1 MSSIDRYD
9 WHLNENFPSNL
20 PKENSATH
28 IGFFVHWIIE
38 NNLINDEH
46 KNDLTDGLQNVLNRK
61 ITGRD
66 FLFNFLDGKLWFSD
80 LNNEGKL
87 FAEYYYLSNQYFDD
101 YVKNQG
107 KKQGWHRNEYPWAN
121 RRQPRPRAP
130 AHARGRGHVHRQPRC
145 RERALPGLPS

>member
-66 FLFNFLDGKLWFSD
+66 FLFNFLKEILRKSSILFSITS
-80 LNNEGKL
+80 K
-87 FAEYYYLSNQYFDD
+87 FFSST
-101 YVKNQG
+101 K
-107 KKQGWHRNEYPWAN
+107 
-121 RRQPRPRAP
+121 
-130 AHARGRGHVHRQPRC
+130 
-145 RERALPGLPS
+145 

>member
-87 FAEYYYLSNQYFDD
+87 FSEYYYLSNQYFDD
-101 YVKNQG
+101 YFKTLDNNQNSIFEYENSFSNYEKVKKAIDKNYSHW
-107 KKQGWHRNEYPWAN
+107 KKLKNF
-121 RRQPRPRAP
+121 
-130 AHARGRGHVHRQPRC
+130 
-145 RERALPGLPS
+145 

>member
-1 MSSIDRYD
+1 MDYRKQSY
-9 WHLNENFPSNL
+9 
-20 PKENSATH
+20 
-28 IGFFVHWIIE
+28 
-38 NNLINDEH
+38 NDEH

-101 YVKNQG
+101 YVKTLDNDQNSIFEYENSFSNYEKV
-107 KKQGWHRNEYPWAN
+107 KKAIDKNYSHWKKLKNF
-121 RRQPRPRAP
+121 
-130 AHARGRGHVHRQPRC
+130 
-145 RERALPGLPS
+145 